1 MTKKP
6 STLSVIM
13 KRELK
18 AYFTS
23 PVAYIVTCLFLI
35 INGVLFF
42 SLFFV
47 QNRADLRAY
56 FANLPLF
63 LSFFVPALT
72 MKIFAEE
79 RRSGSMETLM
89 TLPVTEWD
97 VVTGKYLAS
106 FFGTLLMIAPT
117 LLYVITLVIFGS
129 SNWWI
134 CWCCFFKR
142 CLYCNRLF
150 FIFNYK
156 KSNHRFFHRPC
167 NLSRT
172 HFV

>member
-47 QNRADLRAY
+47 QNRADLSFQFCFSGFFTAY
-56 FANLPLF
+56 RKSI
-63 LSFFVPALT
+63 LSFIHNVISVFTTRIPLC
-72 MKIFAEE
+72 
-79 RRSGSMETLM
+79 
-89 TLPVTEWD
+89 
-97 VVTGKYLAS
+97 YLATIKYPENLFPMGMVAPLGS
-106 FFGTLLMIAPT
+106 LLSTIICLIFF
-117 LLYVITLVIFGS
+117 VIFFRKMKEDK
-129 SNWWI
+129 I
-134 CWCCFFKR
+134 
-142 CLYCNRLF
+142 
-150 FIFNYK
+150 
-156 KSNHRFFHRPC
+156 
-167 NLSRT
+167 
-172 HFV
+172 